1 MNTTAQQR
9 LDNTV
14 DTILIKY
21 FLEQVV
27 NRIDW
32 SQFATNSTSEEGLFG
47 IKELQ
52 TNLLIFVNAGLVL
65 LLIALSAAC
74 KYGRRGPRQEGGVT
88 TSTTPTI
95 AKGRQGKPKNIGKPI
110 LTSYKS
116 P

>member
-47 IKELQ
+47 IKK
-52 TNLLIFVNAGLVL
+52 FF
-65 LLIALSAAC
+65 
-74 KYGRRGPRQEGGVT
+74 
-88 TSTTPTI
+88 
-95 AKGRQGKPKNIGKPI
+95 
-110 LTSYKS
+110 
-116 P
+116 